1 MKEFDLADRCRIV
14 NDYFSQAAIDFLL
27 GNVTSLV
34 FEDFESNM
42 MSGDP
47 AVSMQKMRQQAIE
60 VSQRLV
66 VADDQEEFI
75 GGWAVLTPHETN
87 SLKSMPFEESV
98 LLLTDAALY
107 ACRFDWNMEKVSS
120 FERVDLRHIV
130 GIRYG
135 TYVTS
140 TLSPS
145 QADEKR
151 NVGFVVT
158 YRAGENDIT
167 RVNTRSMSTAPSRE
181 ESDLLQGTAVTAAL
195 TGLLGG
201 KPVNSNRLL
210 ALKAL
215 PARSA
220 VAEGQDLPRMTEID
234 QVKHVCAE
242 IERLATAGQVME
254 PETQGKSLVEQS
266 DIITLAEARKSTGL
280 FEQLGHSLKKLVWA

>member
-1 MKEFDLADRCRIV
+1 
-14 NDYFSQAAIDFLL
+14 
-27 GNVTSLV
+27 
-34 FEDFESNM
+34 M

-66 VADDQEEFI
+66 VADDQEEFV
-75 GGWAVLTPHETN
+75 GGWALLTPHEFNTV
-87 SLKSMPFEESV
+87 KSPPFEESV

-120 FERVDLRHIV
+120 FERVDLRHII

-140 TLSPS
+140 TLSAP

-158 YRAGENDIT
+158 YKAGENDIT
-167 RVNTRSMSTAPSRE
+167 RVNTRSMSTAPSRDQ
-181 ESDLLQGTAVTAAL
+181 SDLLQGSAVSTAL
-195 TGLLGG
+195 TGLLGS
-201 KPVNSNRLL
+201 KPVNNNRIL

-215 PARSA
+215 PSRSA
-220 VAEGQDLPRMTEID
+220 VAEGQDLPRMTEIE
-234 QVKHVCAE
+234 QVKHICTE
-242 IERLATAGQVME
+242 IERLATAGQIVE
-254 PETQGKSLVEQS
+254 AGVEGKNLVEQS